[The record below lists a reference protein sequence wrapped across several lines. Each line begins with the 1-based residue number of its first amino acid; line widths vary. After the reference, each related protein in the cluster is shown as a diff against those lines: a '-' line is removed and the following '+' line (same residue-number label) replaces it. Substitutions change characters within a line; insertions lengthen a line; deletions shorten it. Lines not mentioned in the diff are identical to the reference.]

1 MKSFATQILLAI
13 AAILLLMKGGIGIVV
28 ALGKFILPLMLL
40 GGAYYFGKKAF
51 VSAKAGNAPLGGGN
65 KEPKVRSSASGVNV
79 KTSEMGGVIE
89 ICPHCLSEVG
99 SCAKCRISR

>member
-1 MKSFATQILLAI
+1 MKSFTTQILLAGL
-13 AAILLLMKGGIGIVV
+13 ALILLFKGGVGIVIGV
-28 ALGKFILPLMLL
+28 GKFLWPAVLL

-51 VSAKAGNAPLGGGN
+51 SGAKSPLG
-65 KEPKVRSSASGVNV
+65 EPKASSRVKPGNPTA

-99 SCAKCRISR
+99 SCPKCRKSKFF